1 MRYRASSRGATLSA
15 ILLAASA
22 LAPASAAAQVRDTIP
37 SQAYYAG
44 VEALYSG
51 QVRDAQRTFTRGLRG
66 ATKTLY
72 QGATVYWVDA
82 ICYHAMLGETYYH
95 WGQPA
100 AALEQFDFACSLF
113 LEYPRW
119 MLRVQFDQAPTLDA
133 TLARTR
139 APWGASGRRVVPGR
153 YQRPMSVSRGQLDQ
167 SQAVQQGGV
176 VQQAQLWPVDV
187 VEVVRCTALAIRR
200 RNELLGPLGPH
211 DAISKRLVVALS
223 RGGAPPNHWSGCWID
238 VQRGLAHAGVGEND
252 QALQYLSRGTLA
264 AGQFD
269 HPLTSVALLEQ
280 GRLAL
285 LAGNVQAAA
294 GLLAEAGYSAYQ
306 YEDAGVIDDAFHW
319 GELARIAGNVA
330 GLNPALT
337 PAAAWA
343 RRERLNYLA
352 SRLNLALSE
361 ELMTAGNWK
370 NAGVALAAGAALL
383 GDARTGVLGNWAAFL
398 DAKLDFA
405 QNRNSAPTKLAAAIA
420 GRQKISVH
428 NFQIARANAMFDA
441 QTLPTRSAPL
451 VYAVLLADP
460 SPADSVLFPLEWMA
474 VMQTPQDD
482 AFQRWLLAALD
493 RKNLPAALE
502 ISDRA
507 KRRRFHNALPW
518 GGRLDAVRDLL
529 ATPAAALPAARR
541 QQQHELELR
550 FPAFAAA
557 TKNVEQRRSELD
569 AAWLPALDKTA
580 EGKLVRTWDAYADAL
595 TAREHDATHIALARV
610 PADYAFPPLPAVADL
625 QAKLAPGQAL
635 LVYHDTPQGLLGM
648 LVAGNGS
655 TFWNCGPSSRLGG
668 LITQF
673 LRDLGN
679 IDGNHE
685 MSAEDL
691 AADKWHKSGH
701 ELFTALFEGAKVSP
715 TAIKELIVVP
725 DGVTWY
731 VPFEAL
737 VVQDEERL
745 APLIS
750 FAKLRYAPTIGL
762 AFSFEGTWRR
772 VKRTGIAVGDLPPG
786 DKPEARAAAAA
797 TLDAAVDGP
806 LPLATPPPAPSP
818 MVASL
823 LDSLI
828 VLADVETQGADPL
841 AWSPLPI
848 DRQAAAG
855 SLDQWLALPG
865 AGPQRV
871 LLPGMHTLAERGG
884 KGSRRRSGSSGGAPG
899 DELFFASCSLMS
911 AGAETILLSRW
922 RVGGQSTLDLVRE
935 FIQEAP
941 HTSAPDAW
949 QRSVQLAMTM
959 PVDPVNEQRVKAAK
973 TPVELT
979 ASHPFFWAGYLV
991 VDSGWRPEEDEP
1003 EAAAPV
1009 AGAAPPAAAPAPAG
1023 DPPLPPQ
1030 PPAAEPA
1037 AAPAPPGDAP
1047 PAAAPAGESPPP
1059 DEEDAA
1065 KPPPVPPRPP
1075 QPPAADSATAPDP
1088 QPQPGE

>member
-1 MRYRASSRGATLSA
+1 MRLRASTPGWAA
-15 ILLAASA
+15 FVILCAGVCCRPT
-22 LAPASAAAQVRDTIP
+22 PAVAQLRDSIP
-37 SQAYYAG
+37 SQAYYIG
-44 VEALYSG
+44 IEALYSG
-51 QVRDAQRTFTRGLRG
+51 QFRDAQRTFTRGLRG

-72 QGATVYWVDA
+72 QGATIYWVDA

-95 WGQPA
+95 WGQPE
-100 AALEQFDFACSLF
+100 AALEQFNLACSLY

-119 MLRVQFDQAPTLDA
+119 MLRVQFDQSPTLDA
-133 TLARTR
+133 NLARMQV
-139 APWGASGRRVVPGR
+139 PWGASGRRVVPGR
-153 YQRPMSVSRGQLDQ
+153 FQRPMSVARGQLDQ

-176 VQQAQLWPVDV
+176 VQQPELWPVDV
-187 VEVVRCTALAIRR
+187 IEVARCTALAIRR

-211 DAISKRLVVALS
+211 DAISKRLVVSLS
-223 RGGAPPNHWSGCWID
+223 RGGAPPNHWSGCWVD
-238 VQRGLAHAGVGEND
+238 VQRGLAHAGVGENE

-285 LAGNVQAAA
+285 VAGNIQAAV

-330 GLNPALT
+330 GLNPSLE

-343 RRERLNYLA
+343 RRERLNFIG

-370 NAGVALAAGAALL
+370 NAAVALAAGASLL
-383 GDARTGVLGNWAAFL
+383 GDARTGVLGNWATFL

-405 QNRNSAPTKLAAAIA
+405 QNRTSAPAKLAAAIA
-420 GRQKISVH
+420 GQQKISVH

-441 QTLPTRSAPL
+441 QTLPTRSSPL
-451 VYAVLLADP
+451 VYAALLDDP
-460 SPADSVLFPLEWMA
+460 APADSVLLPLEWMA
-474 VMQTPQDD
+474 VMQTPHDD
-482 AFQRWLLAALD
+482 AFQRWLLSALD

-502 ISDRA
+502 VSDRA
-507 KRRRFHNALPW
+507 KRRRFHNVLPW
-518 GGRLDAVRDLL
+518 GGRLAAVRDLL
-529 ATPAAALPAARR
+529 AAPTDSLAPAQR
-541 QQQHELELR
+541 QLQHDLGLR
-550 FPAFAAA
+550 FPEFAEVAAA
-557 TKNVEQRRSELD
+557 VEQRRTALD
-569 AAWLPALDKTA
+569 AGWQPALDKTA
-580 EGKLVRTWDAYADAL
+580 EGKLVRIWDDYAEAL
-595 TAREHDATHIALARV
+595 AARERDVAHIALARI
-610 PADYAFPPLPAVADL
+610 PAEYSFPPLPQVADL
-625 QAKLAPGQAL
+625 QAKLMPGQAL
-635 LVYHDTPQGLLGM
+635 LVYHDTPQGLLAM
-648 LVAGNGS
+648 LVAENGS

-668 LITQF
+668 LVTQF

-679 IDGNHE
+679 IDAGHE

-691 AADKWHKSGH
+691 ASDKWHKSGH

-725 DGVTWY
+725 DGLTWY
-731 VPFEAL
+731 VPFDAL
-737 VVQDEERL
+737 VVKDEDRL
-745 APLIS
+745 APLVS

-762 AFSFEGTWRR
+762 AFSFDGTWRR
-772 VKRTGIAVGDLPPG
+772 VKRTGVMVGELPPG
-786 DKPEARAAAAA
+786 EKPEARVEAAAA
-797 TLDAAVDGP
+797 LDAAVEGP
-806 LPLATPPPAPSP
+806 VQLANPAPAPSP
-818 MVASL
+818 VMASM

-848 DRQAAAG
+848 DRQAGAG

-884 KGSRRRSGSSGGAPG
+884 KGARRRSSSNSAGAAPG

-949 QRSVQLAMTM
+949 QRSVQLAMTT
-959 PVDPVNEQRVKAAK
+959 PIDPVNELRVKASK
-973 TPVELT
+973 TSVELT
-979 ASHPFFWAGYLV
+979 AAHPFFWAGYLI

-1003 EAAAPV
+1003 AAAVPAEGVPPV
-1009 AGAAPPAAAPAPAG
+1009 EGAPPPGAPPAAPPVAEAGAPGEEAEAAVPAV
-1023 DPPLPPQ
+1023 PPAPPQ
-1030 PPAAEPA
+1030 PPAAPPAEVEPEPA
-1037 AAPAPPGDAP
+1037 PA
-1047 PAAAPAGESPPP
+1047 E
-1059 DEEDAA
+1059 
-1065 KPPPVPPRPP
+1065 
-1075 QPPAADSATAPDP
+1075 
-1088 QPQPGE
+1088 

>member
-1 MRYRASSRGATLSA
+1 MRFSASSTG
-15 ILLAASA
+15 SA
-22 LAPASAAAQVRDTIP
+22 LCALLFAAAALLPAPAEAQLRDTIP
-37 SQAYYAG
+37 SQSYYVG

-51 QVRDAQRTFTRGLRG
+51 QFRDAQRTFTRGLRG

-95 WGQPA
+95 WGQPE
-100 AALEQFDFACSLF
+100 AALEQFNFACSLF

-133 TLARTR
+133 NLARTQV
-139 APWGASGRRVVPGR
+139 PWGASGRRVVPGR
-153 YQRPMSVSRGQLDQ
+153 YQRPMSVARGQLDQ

-176 VQQAQLWPVDV
+176 VEQAQLWPVDV
-187 VEVVRCTALAIRR
+187 VEVARCTALAIRR

-211 DAISKRLVVALS
+211 DSISKRLVVALS
-223 RGGAPPNHWSGCWID
+223 RGGARPNHWSGCWID
-238 VQRGLAHAGVGEND
+238 VQRGLAHAGVGETE
-252 QALQYLSRGTLA
+252 QALQFLGRGTLA

-285 LAGNVQAAA
+285 VAGNIDAAI
-294 GLLAEAGYSAYQ
+294 GLLAEAGYSAYL

-330 GLNPALT
+330 GLNPALE

-343 RRERLNYLA
+343 RRERLNYVA
-352 SRLNLALSE
+352 SRLSLAISE
-361 ELMTAGNWK
+361 SLMTAGNWK
-370 NAGVALAAGAALL
+370 NAAVALAAGAALL
-383 GDARTGVLGNWAAFL
+383 GDARTGVLGNWATFL

-405 QNRNSAPTKLAAAIA
+405 QNRNSAPAKLAAAIA
-420 GRQKISVH
+420 GQQKISVH

-441 QTLPTRSAPL
+441 QTLPARSAPV
-451 VYAVLLADP
+451 VYAALLADP
-460 SPADSVLFPLEWMA
+460 APADSVLQPLRWMA
-474 VMQTPQDD
+474 VMQTPHDQ
-482 AFQRWLLAALD
+482 AFHRWLLAALE
-493 RKNLPAALE
+493 RKNMPAALE
-502 ISDRA
+502 IADRA

-518 GGRLDAVRDLL
+518 GGRLAAVRDLL
-529 ATPAAALPAARR
+529 AAPAATLSPAQR
-541 QQQHELELR
+541 QQQHDLGLR
-550 FPAFAAA
+550 FPQFVEA
-557 TKNVEQRRSELD
+557 TSSVEQTRTALD
-569 AAWLPALDKTA
+569 AAWQPVLDKTA
-580 EGKLVRTWDAYADAL
+580 EGKLVRAWGAYADAL
-595 TAREHDATHIALARV
+595 AARERDVAHIALARI
-610 PADYAFPPLPAVADL
+610 PADYSFPPLPAAADL
-625 QAKLAPGQAL
+625 QAQLAPGQAL
-635 LVYHDTPQGLLGM
+635 LVYHDTLQGLLGM
-648 LVAGNGS
+648 LVAENGA

-668 LITQF
+668 LVTQF

-679 IDGNHE
+679 IDASHE
-685 MSAEDL
+685 TSVEDL
-691 AADKWHKSGH
+691 ASDKWHKSGH
-701 ELFTALFEGAKVSP
+701 ELFAALFEGAKVSP

-725 DGVTWY
+725 DGLTWY

-737 VVQDEERL
+737 VVNDDDRL

-762 AFSFEGTWRR
+762 AFSFDGTWRR
-772 VKRTGIAVGDLPPG
+772 VKRTGVAVGDLPPG

-797 TLDAAVDGP
+797 TLDVALEGP
-806 LPLATPPPAPSP
+806 LQLAAPSPAPSP
-818 MVASL
+818 VVASL
-823 LDSLI
+823 LDTLV

-848 DRQAAAG
+848 DRQAGAG

-884 KGSRRRSGSSGGAPG
+884 KGSRRRSGSTSGGAPG

-922 RVGGQSTLDLVRE
+922 RVGGQSTLDLMRE

-949 QRSVQLAMTM
+949 QRSVQLAMTT
-959 PVDPVNEQRVKAAK
+959 PVDPVNELRVKAPK

-1003 EAAAPV
+1003 AEPGDPAAEPPV
-1009 AGAAPPAAAPAPAG
+1009 AGQPPAAVPVPAPPDDDGAKP
-1023 DPPLPPQ
+1023 DQPPADPQ
-1030 PPAAEPA
+1030 PPADIADEP
-1037 AAPAPPGDAP
+1037 
-1047 PAAAPAGESPPP
+1047 
-1059 DEEDAA
+1059 
-1065 KPPPVPPRPP
+1065 
-1075 QPPAADSATAPDP
+1075 
-1088 QPQPGE
+1088 